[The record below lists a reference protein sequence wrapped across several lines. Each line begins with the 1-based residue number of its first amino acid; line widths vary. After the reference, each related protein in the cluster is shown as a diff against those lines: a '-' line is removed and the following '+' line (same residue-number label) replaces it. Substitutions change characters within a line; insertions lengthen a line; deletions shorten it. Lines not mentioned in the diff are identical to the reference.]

1 LFAKSASSVPIPD
14 LQFYVGRGLDAVD
27 DFITLTVSLAQPHSR
42 GSLTLRSPNPHDAPA
57 IHPNYLAAP
66 QDVDALVEGVRLAR
80 EIAATRAYHG
90 LRGDPVDPASD
101 QTSPDQLR
109 AWIRRVADTIF
120 HPVGTCRMGEGK
132 DAVVDG
138 QLRVHGIDRLRVAD
152 GSVMPIVVNSQTNAA
167 CLVIGERVSRLI
179 RA

>member
-1 LFAKSASSVPIPD
+1 
-14 LQFYVGRGLDAVD
+14 
-27 DFITLTVSLAQPHSR
+27 
-42 GSLTLRSPNPHDAPA
+42 
-57 IHPNYLAAP
+57 
-66 QDVDALVEGVRLAR
+66 
-80 EIAATRAYHG
+80 
-90 LRGDPVDPASD
+90 
-101 QTSPDQLR
+101 
-109 AWIRRVADTIF
+109 
-120 HPVGTCRMGEGK
+120 MGEGK